1 MLLVKIVLPGLI
13 HQNQQILRNEEKINV
28 KKENRPIMTRSF
40 LLIFLLAIVFIG
52 CDKERVFDEYK
63 SLPNQWNK
71 DSVLTFTLKNIDT
84 LQSYNLFINVRNN
97 NDLEYSNL
105 FLISEIQF
113 PQGKVITDTLEYEMA
128 APNGK
133 WLGEGFADVKENK
146 LWYKEQVK
154 FPESGKYKVSLQ
166 HAMRKNGNE
175 KGIENL
181 KGITEIGFRIEK
193 TPN

>member
-1 MLLVKIVLPGLI
+1 MP
-13 HQNQQILRNEEKINV
+13 
-28 KKENRPIMTRSF
+28 RSF
-40 LLIFLLAIVFIG
+40 LLMLLSAIVLIG
-52 CDKERVFDEYK
+52 CDKDRVFDEYK

-71 DSVLTFTLKNIDT
+71 DSVLTFTLKNIDS

-97 NDLEYSNL
+97 NDFEYSNL

-128 APNGK
+128 APSGE
-133 WLGEGFADVKENK
+133 WLGTGFGDVKENK
-146 LWYKEQVK
+146 LWYKEQVQ
-154 FPESGKYKVSLQ
+154 FPESGKYRVSIQ

-181 KGITEIGFRIEK
+181 KGITDIGFRIEK
-193 TPN
+193 IHN

>member
-1 MLLVKIVLPGLI
+1 MA
-13 HQNQQILRNEEKINV
+13 
-28 KKENRPIMTRSF
+28 RSF
-40 LLIFLLAIVFIG
+40 LLILLLATVFIG
-52 CDKERVFDEYK
+52 CDKNRVFDEYK

-71 DSVLTFTLKNIDT
+71 DSILTFTLKNIDT

-105 FLISEIQF
+105 YLISEIQF

-128 APNGK
+128 APSGK
-133 WLGEGFADVKENK
+133 WLGEGFGDVKENK
-146 LWYKEQVK
+146 LWYKEQVT

>member
-1 MLLVKIVLPGLI
+1 M
-13 HQNQQILRNEEKINV
+13 R
-28 KKENRPIMTRSF
+28 RSF
-40 LLIFLLAIVFIG
+40 LLILLLAFVFAS
-52 CDKERVFDEYK
+52 CDSDRVFDDYK

-71 DSVLTFTLKNIDT
+71 DSILTFNLENIDT

-97 NDLEYSNL
+97 NDFEYSNL

-133 WLGEGFADVKENK
+133 WLGTGFGDVKENK
-146 LWYKEQVK
+146 LWYKENVQ
-154 FPESGKYKVSLQ
+154 FPESGKYKVSIK
-166 HAMRKNGNE
+166 HAMRKNGSE
-175 KGIENL
+175 QGIENL

-193 TPN
+193 ILN

>member
-1 MLLVKIVLPGLI
+1 MP
-13 HQNQQILRNEEKINV
+13 
-28 KKENRPIMTRSF
+28 RSF
-40 LLIFLLAIVFIG
+40 LLILLAAIIFIG
-52 CDKERVFDEYK
+52 CDKDRVFDEYK

-71 DSVLTFTLKNIDT
+71 DSVLTFTLKNIDS

-97 NDLEYSNL
+97 NDFEYSNL

-128 APNGK
+128 APSGE
-133 WLGEGFADVKENK
+133 WLGTGFGDVKENK
-146 LWYKEQVK
+146 LWYKEQVQ
-154 FPESGKYKVSLQ
+154 FPESGKYKVSIQ

-181 KGITEIGFRIEK
+181 KGITDIGFRIEK
-193 TPN
+193 IHN

>member
-1 MLLVKIVLPGLI
+1 MP
-13 HQNQQILRNEEKINV
+13 
-28 KKENRPIMTRSF
+28 RSF
-40 LLIFLLAIVFIG
+40 LLILLSAIVLIG
-52 CDKERVFDEYK
+52 CDKDRVFDEYK

-71 DSVLTFTLKNIDT
+71 DSVLTFTLKNIDS

-97 NDLEYSNL
+97 NDFEYSNL

-128 APNGK
+128 APSGE
-133 WLGEGFADVKENK
+133 WLGTGFGDVKENK
-146 LWYKEQVK
+146 LWYKEQVQ
-154 FPESGKYKVSLQ
+154 FPESGKYRVSIQ

-181 KGITEIGFRIEK
+181 KGITDIGFRIEK
-193 TPN
+193 IHN